1 MELNEAINFIDKIIS
16 YKYEFN
22 KEDFTEFGLDKA
34 IKIAAIDGSS
44 IKILDGGSFSVA
56 LIRVGYVIAGEEI
69 KNYIKNIEL
78 EVVDEESKI
87 DEIREMKEM
96 ELINEIDAELI
107 LVDGSV
113 KANEKI
119 VGISK
124 KSSYRTGLAPF
135 LFLIKKAGDGFL
147 PYKRWYYKIDESIYA
162 VKFHPYSRFAF
173 RVDFNGN
180 PDETFPKIAPFCN
193 DISCLGYPYPL
204 AIIHRMVEI
213 KKGEGNYIKNVIK
226 SKMMKKIDDD
236 EWENIFYDYHEYL
249 EG

>member
-96 ELINEIDAELI
+96 ELIN
-107 LVDGSV
+107 
-113 KANEKI
+113 
-119 VGISK
+119 
-124 KSSYRTGLAPF
+124 
-135 LFLIKKAGDGFL
+135 
-147 PYKRWYYKIDESIYA
+147 
-162 VKFHPYSRFAF
+162 
-173 RVDFNGN
+173 
-180 PDETFPKIAPFCN
+180 
-193 DISCLGYPYPL
+193 
-204 AIIHRMVEI
+204 
-213 KKGEGNYIKNVIK
+213 
-226 SKMMKKIDDD
+226 
-236 EWENIFYDYHEYL
+236 
-249 EG
+249 